1 MFKSEY
7 SCVHVYRQSL
17 ILKVLLILM
26 LFVDFLALLFTP
38 LWVLIFFVIFHVS
51 LLVFWIRIRCRLL
64 DAVITDLFEA

>member
-1 MFKSEY
+1 MFKSQY
-7 SCVHVYRQSL
+7 SCVHIYRQSL

-26 LFVDFLALLFTP
+26 FVVDFLALLFTP
-38 LWVLIFFVIFHVS
+38 LWVLILFLTVHVS